1 MCINIK
7 NGSDKMMPIKL
18 CPYELS
24 DQIEILREQMVML
37 GLNEGLCSQKTIE
50 ASQKLDQY
58 IAIYISI
65 DFHLNELNGI

>member
-1 MCINIK
+1 
-7 NGSDKMMPIKL
+7 MMPIKL

-24 DQIEILREQMVML
+24 DKIEILREEMVMI
-37 GLNEGLCSQKTIE
+37 GLNEGFCSQKTIE